1 MENLTKTDVSKMEY
15 VQKMSDKDIVDYL
28 AEAKGWQRSDLYP
41 GKWFFGKNSVFH
53 ENPIGT
59 SFDAALSCLPPNCT
73 WSCSLTEWRG
83 WSSQDIC
90 GPSVYVE
97 RSSDPSRAPMEVRK
111 LAVLLWEKEKEM
123 NNQ

>member
-1 MENLTKTDVSKMEY
+1 MENLIKTDVSKMEY

-41 GKWFFGKNSVFH
+41 GKWFFGKSSVFH

-59 SFDAALSCLPPNCT
+59 SFDAALSCLPPNCA
-73 WSCSLTEWRG
+73 WSCSLTEWHG
-83 WSSQDIC
+83 WSSQDIAC
-90 GPSVYVE
+90 SSVHVS